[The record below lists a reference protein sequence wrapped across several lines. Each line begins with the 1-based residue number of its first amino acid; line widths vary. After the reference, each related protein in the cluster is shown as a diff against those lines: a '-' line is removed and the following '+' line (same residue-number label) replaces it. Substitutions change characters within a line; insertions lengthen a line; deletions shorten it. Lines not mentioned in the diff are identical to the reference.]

1 MAKSRVQKQETLTEL
16 EHAFVGAKS
25 VVFAD
30 YQGMNVPKVA
40 QLRKDLTAAKVTYI
54 VAKKTLLNRA
64 AKQAGYEIDVR
75 TLPGMLGIAVAAED
89 EMAAAKI
96 IGDAGKEATIKLVGG
111 IFDGKIVDQN
121 YVITLSKL
129 PTKPQLL
136 AQLLSV
142 FNGPM
147 SGFARVLDGYRAKQE
162 EGAPAPAAPEAA
174 PAAEAPTAEETPA
187 APEAPAPEA
196 PAASEEAPVEAP
208 AAAPEAPA
216 EESAS

>member
-16 EHAFVGAKS
+16 ERAFTGAKS

-30 YQGMNVPKVA
+30 YQGMNVPKVS

-75 TLPGMLGIAVAAED
+75 TLPGMLGIAIAAED

-96 IGDAGKEATIKLVGG
+96 IGDAGKDATIKLVGG
-111 IFDGKIVDQN
+111 IFDGKIVDQTF
-121 YVITLSKL
+121 VITLSKL
-129 PTKPQLL
+129 PSKSQLL

-147 SGFARVLDGYRAKQE
+147 SSFARVLDGYRAKQE
-162 EGAPAPAAPEAA
+162 AGSPAPAA
-174 PAAEAPTAEETPA
+174 PAAEAPTAEA
-187 APEAPAPEA
+187 APAPEA
-196 PAASEEAPVEAP
+196 PAEAAP
-208 AAAPEAPA
+208 AT

>member
-1 MAKSRVQKQETLTEL
+1 MAKSRLQKQETLTEL
-16 EHAFVGAKS
+16 EKAFVGAKS

-30 YQGMNVPKVA
+30 YQGMNVPKVS
-40 QLRKDLTAAKVTYI
+40 QLRKQLSAAKVSYI

-64 AKQAGYEIDVR
+64 AKQAGYELDVR
-75 TLPGMLGIAVAAED
+75 AMPGMLGIAIAAED

-96 IGDAGKEATIKLVGG
+96 IGDTGKDATIKLVGG
-111 IFDGKIVDQN
+111 IFDGKLVDQN

-129 PTKPQLL
+129 PSKSQLL

-162 EGAPAPAAPEAA
+162 AGSPAPAPAPVAEVAPEAA
-174 PAAEAPTAEETPA
+174 PEATHK
-187 APEAPAPEA
+187 APAPEA
-196 PAASEEAPVEAP
+196 EAVVETTVEAP
-208 AAAPEAPA
+208 AEAPIAPA

>member
-16 EHAFVGAKS
+16 ERAFVGAKS

-40 QLRKDLTAAKVTYI
+40 QLRKNLTAAKVTYI

-64 AKQAGYEIDVR
+64 AKQAGYDMDVR
-75 TLPGMLGIAVAAED
+75 TLPGMLGIAIAAED

-96 IGDAGKEATIKLVGG
+96 IGDAGKDATIKLVGG
-111 IFDGKIVDQN
+111 IFDGKIVDQT
-121 YVITLSKL
+121 YVVTLSKL
-129 PTKPQLL
+129 PSKSQLL

-162 EGAPAPAAPEAA
+162 TGSETPAAPVVAEASVEAEVAPEVPTVEEA
-174 PAAEAPTAEETPA
+174 PAAEAP
-187 APEAPAPEA
+187 
-196 PAASEEAPVEAP
+196 VV
-208 AAAPEAPA
+208 